1 MLMACLLGAAAVA
14 QAADYLLPET
24 ICLTPKGDALVI
36 GERGAGKVSVR
47 DFQGKELRSVTA
59 VKKVGGFLGL
69 FREERTLPVTGIA
82 MAQDGTLFYTADDG
96 NEGVLFREG
105 EDPVPAGNRPMTP
118 TLSPDGKYVYVCDRF
133 GAKVRKFDAKTLECL
148 AEAPAVREAN
158 GCALGKD
165 GKLLFVI
172 NMLPDD
178 AAEPV
183 KYVAARVTVI
193 DTATFK
199 VLDNVHLPDVVLPK
213 ALWPTYG
220 LDMSTHLPPYDFCYC
235 PRCKAAF
242 GKEPDPADPAW
253 ADFRLTQVAAVAN
266 TVADAVRAACASC
279 RAAPTT
285 PSRLSATSPP
295 APRPPSTPS
304 SSPPAPASPKTAPTR
319 RCATSKR
326 PPRPAPKTRAPT
338 STWPSPSS
346 VCRPPTLTAPS
357 PPSSTSR
364 ASSSA
369 ASAPSPSSAA
379 STWNNPNRAPPW
391 TP

>member
-1 MLMACLLGAAAVA
+1 MKRLMLMACLLGAAAVA

-82 MAQDGTLFYTADDG
+82 MSQDGTLFYTADDG

-178 AAEPV
+178 AAEQ
-183 KYVAARVTVI
+183 YTRQLYRALARPNRYGE
-193 DTATFK
+193 DGTAWLRK
-199 VLDNVHLPDVVLPK
+199 
-213 ALWPTYG
+213 
-220 LDMSTHLPPYDFCYC
+220 
-235 PRCKAAF
+235 
-242 GKEPDPADPAW
+242 
-253 ADFRLTQVAAVAN
+253 
-266 TVADAVRAACASC
+266 
-279 RAAPTT
+279 
-285 PSRLSATSPP
+285 
-295 APRPPSTPS
+295 
-304 SSPPAPASPKTAPTR
+304 
-319 RCATSKR
+319 
-326 PPRPAPKTRAPT
+326 
-338 STWPSPSS
+338 
-346 VCRPPTLTAPS
+346 TLTRL
-357 PPSSTSR
+357 R
-364 ASSSA
+364 AIETA
-369 ASAPSPSSAA
+369 RGNLAGYETLRRRIRHAGLLATEP
-379 STWNNPNRAPPW
+379 
-391 TP
+391 

>member
-1 MLMACLLGAAAVA
+1 MAVA
-14 QAADYLLPET
+14 TVMEEHSPGCEARVTQARDHSGGGGVRTGGRTWADAPWNWR
-24 ICLTPKGDALVI
+24 
-36 GERGAGKVSVR
+36 RGTGKVSVR

-59 VKKVGGFLGL
+59 VKKLGGFLGL

-220 LDMSTHLPPYDFCYC
+220 LDMSTLLPPYDFCYC

-242 GKEPDPADPAW
+242 GKEPDPA
-253 ADFRLTQVAAVAN
+253 
-266 TVADAVRAACASC
+266 
-279 RAAPTT
+279 PT
-285 PSRLSATSPP
+285 
-295 APRPPSTPS
+295 
-304 SSPPAPASPKTAPTR
+304 
-319 RCATSKR
+319 
-326 PPRPAPKTRAPT
+326 PPRRT
-338 STWPSPSS
+338 S
-346 VCRPPTLTAPS
+346 V
-357 PPSSTSR
+357 
-364 ASSSA
+364 
-369 ASAPSPSSAA
+369 
-379 STWNNPNRAPPW
+379 
-391 TP
+391 

>member
-1 MLMACLLGAAAVA
+1 MAVA
-14 QAADYLLPET
+14 TVMEEHSPGCEARVTQARDHSGGGGVRTGGRTWADAPWNWR
-24 ICLTPKGDALVI
+24 
-36 GERGAGKVSVR
+36 RGTGKVSVR

-199 VLDNVHLPDVVLPK
+199 VLDSPPQGPLAHLRPRYVHPPP
-213 ALWPTYG
+213 ALR
-220 LDMSTHLPPYDFCYC
+220 LLLLPPLQGRLRQGAR
-235 PRCKAAF
+235 PRRPRLGRFPPHAGRRRRQHRRRRRPRRLRLLQGRSDDAIEIVGDIPAGTEAAFDAQLVAAGACLTQNRPDEAMRHLEKAA
-242 GKEPDPADPAW
+242 KARPKDPRPYFNMAVAFLRMPTADPDRSIA
-253 ADFRLTQVAAVAN
+253 AKFYVKSVELGGKRSLTLERRLN
-266 TVADAVRAACASC
+266 ME
-279 RAAPTT
+279 
-285 PSRLSATSPP
+285 
-295 APRPPSTPS
+295 
-304 SSPPAPASPKTAPTR
+304 
-319 RCATSKR
+319 
-326 PPRPAPKTRAPT
+326 
-338 STWPSPSS
+338 
-346 VCRPPTLTAPS
+346 
-357 PPSSTSR
+357 
-364 ASSSA
+364 
-369 ASAPSPSSAA
+369 
-379 STWNNPNRAPPW
+379 
-391 TP
+391 